1 MKVAILGCGA
11 YGLALASV
19 LVKNKVDVSMWSY
32 KEEEKDS

>member
-1 MKVAILGCGA
+1 MKICILGSGA

-32 KEEEKDS
+32 KEEEKD